1 MKINRLRKSLKRH
14 EGKRLLPYEDQV
26 GKLTIGFGRNLTD
39 NGISEEEADF
49 LLDGDIG
56 TAVHEAQVRVACWPM
71 LDHARQE
78 VIVEMIFNLG
88 WPRLAGFVKFLAA
101 LERADYTM
109 ASVEMLDSK
118 WALQVGKRADRL
130 SRQMRDGDAAR
141 THA

>member
-26 GKLTIGFGRNLTD
+26 GKTTIGFGRNLTD
-39 NGISEEEADF
+39 VGISEEEAEL
-49 LLDGDIG
+49 LLDNDISR
-56 TAVHEAQVRVACWPM
+56 AVGEAAMRVPCWPL

-88 WPRLAGFVKFLAA
+88 WPRLAGFVRFMAA
-101 LERADYTM
+101 LERGDFTA

-118 WALQVGKRADRL
+118 WALQVGQRADRL
-130 SRQMRDGDAAR
+130 SRQMRDGDLAR
-141 THA
+141 THT

>member
-88 WPRLAGFVKFLAA
+88 WPRLAGFVKFMAA
-101 LERADYTM
+101 LERADYTA